1 MINVKVNGV
10 LMNVSASTIAEL
22 LSELQIDPDRVVVEV
37 NLEIVKKERFN
48 EFTIKDGD
56 SIEIVNFVGG
66 GG

>member
-66 GG
+66 G

>member
-37 NLEIVKKERFN
+37 NLEIVKRERFN

-66 GG
+66 G

>member
-10 LMNVSASTIAEL
+10 IMNVSASTIAEL

-37 NLEIVKKERFN
+37 NLGIVKRERFN

-66 GG
+66 G